1 MLKVSRFTKLK
12 TEKKNMEV
20 KTANNPGNIK
30 YIPERFPSQITA
42 IFPMIKWHRHGI
54 AQKKKN
60 WNSLVFV
67 LQFVEDLGLE

>member
-42 IFPMIKWHRHGI
+42 IFPIKKVTLPRDCAI
-54 AQKKKN
+54 IKK
-60 WNSLVFV
+60 NSLVFF

>member
-1 MLKVSRFTKLK
+1 MLKVSCFTKLK

-42 IFPMIKWHRHGI
+42 IFPMIK
-54 AQKKKN
+54 
-60 WNSLVFV
+60 
-67 LQFVEDLGLE
+67 